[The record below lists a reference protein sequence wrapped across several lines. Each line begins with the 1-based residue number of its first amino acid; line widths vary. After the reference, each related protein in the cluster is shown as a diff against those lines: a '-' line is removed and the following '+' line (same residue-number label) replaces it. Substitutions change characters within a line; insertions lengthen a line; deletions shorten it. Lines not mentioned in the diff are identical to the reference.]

1 MLQSAN
7 NSPVYRRIPH
17 DGSTLFQMD
26 INGSYTF
33 QTAGCSNVRI
43 LASTGPV
50 HIRLDDGDEIP
61 MRAGMSYRAP
71 NGFSKITLT
80 NKTGAVNAID
90 VIWSDGEIKDDALQ
104 LSGTVK
110 VAVAGTVVAADEIS
124 LAAWGAA
131 TVSPT
136 ATNRRRVIIKNPISN
151 AYPFRIGGSTNY
163 PTSTK
168 GYELDPGEQLVML
181 TNGDVVALNAGPV
194 AQKIISMREND

>member
-17 DGSTLFQMD
+17 DGTTLFQME

-80 NKTGAVNAID
+80 NKTGAINAID

-110 VAVAGTVVAADEIS
+110 TQVGNTVTGITHVVVTAGGTSTLVAA
-124 LAAWGAA
+124 LG
-131 TVSPT
+131 T
-136 ATNRRRVIIKNPISN
+136 RRRITVKNSIAN
-151 AYPFRIGGSTNY
+151 AYAFNIGGSGTAWSNL
-163 PTSTK
+163 
-168 GYELDPGEQLVML
+168 GVDLDPGEQMVFE
-181 TNGDVVALNAGPV
+181 TSGQINVYNKAPYSQTIQCTVEA
-194 AQKIISMREND
+194 E